1 MYTRIIGDI
10 HGKVT
15 DYKFYSLGIGRTR
28 SGKEISVERSIQVG
42 DFGMGFNKTP
52 YWNDN
57 MHQWFEANPGHRF
70 IRGNHDDPAV
80 CKTMPGYIP
89 DGRVE
94 GHTMFVGGA
103 WSIDHAWR
111 TEGLTWW
118 RDEECSV
125 EQFNQIID
133 TYAVV
138 RPRVMITHDCPTQ
151 AAIDIFKNRGLL
163 WGGRD
168 AKLENTRTA
177 SALQAMFEIHQPD
190 FWFFGHWHHTLH
202 QKIGNTHFQCLG
214 ELDYID
220 FDLDTL
226 EFNND

>member
-1 MYTRIIGDI
+1 
-10 HGKVT
+10 
-15 DYKFYSLGIGRTR
+15 
-28 SGKEISVERSIQVG
+28 
-42 DFGMGFNKTP
+42 
-52 YWNDN
+52 
-57 MHQWFEANPGHRF
+57 
-70 IRGNHDDPAV
+70 
-80 CKTMPGYIP
+80 MPGYIP

-118 RDEECSV
+118 RDEECSI
-125 EQFNQIID
+125 EQFNQMLD
-133 TYAVV
+133 TYAIV

-151 AAIDIFKNRGLL
+151 AAIDIFQKRGLL
-163 WGGRD
+163 WGGRE

-202 QKIGNTHFQCLG
+202 QKIHNTHFQCLG

-220 FDLDTL
+220 FDLETL
-226 EFNND
+226 EFKND